1 MSTAKQNSATAY
13 FLKKMVTALPDS
25 IYMFSFNSSVLH
37 IKSNEIQPVDEI
49 EDENKR

>member
-1 MSTAKQNSATAY
+1 MSTIKRNSAIAY

-37 IKSNEIQPVDEI
+37 MKWNEIQPVDEN
-49 EDENKR
+49 EDEN